1 MTTTK
6 RKSRDDLEAIG
17 KFDPYIE
24 RNKWDHDIIHGAL
37 KPYDKLVSD
46 LETRWGYDRLPQLV
60 SPETA
65 SKFQTAKAKMDA
77 AIAYEKNP
85 QEAVSKIGVMMR
97 GWRALE
103 AESKKNGHE
112 PFPPD
117 IWVACVGEE
126 HGKPALEIAI
136 VKDSADASLT
146 KKKGIIT
153 YSLVEIARIVRLF
166 EGKKRELPKVK
177 ELFPDSEIKRANW
190 KDDDIPF

>member
-1 MTTTK
+1 MTKTK

-24 RNKWDHDIIHGAL
+24 RNKWDHDIIDGAL

-46 LETRWGYDRLPQLV
+46 LETKWGYDRLPQLV

-65 SKFQTAKAKMDA
+65 AKFQTAKAKMDA

-85 QEAVSKIGVMMR
+85 QEAVNKIGVMMR
-97 GWRALE
+97 GWQALE
-103 AESKKNGHE
+103 KEAMQNGHR

-117 IWVACVGEE
+117 VWVACVDAE

-136 VKDSADASLT
+136 VKTSADASLNKNNIT
-146 KKKGIIT
+146 T

-166 EGKKRELPKVK
+166 EGEKRNVAKIK
-177 ELFPDSEIKRANW
+177 ELFPDSEIKKAKW

>member
-1 MTTTK
+1 MTKTK
-6 RKSRDDLEAIG
+6 RKSRDDLEGIG

-24 RNKWDHDIIHGAL
+24 RNKWDHDIIDGAL
-37 KPYDKLVSD
+37 KPYDKLVTD

-65 SKFQTAKAKMDA
+65 AKFQTAKAKMDA
-77 AIAYEKNP
+77 AIAYAKNP
-85 QEAVSKIGVMMR
+85 QEAVNKIGVMMR
-97 GWRALE
+97 GWQALE
-103 AESKKNGHE
+103 KEAMQNHK

-117 IWVACVGEE
+117 VWIACVDEE

-136 VKDSADASLT
+136 VKTSADASLT
-146 KKKGIIT
+146 RNNITT

-166 EGKKRELPKVK
+166 EGKKRELPQIK

-190 KDDDIPF
+190 EDDDIPF

>member
-1 MTTTK
+1 MTKTK

-65 SKFQTAKAKMDA
+65 AKFQTAKAKMDA

-85 QEAVSKIGVMMR
+85 QEAVNKIGVMMR
-97 GWRALE
+97 GWQALE
-103 AESKKNGHE
+103 KEAMKNGHK

-117 IWVACVGEE
+117 VWIACVDEE
-126 HGKPALEIAI
+126 HGKPPLEIAI
-136 VKDSADASLT
+136 VKDSGDASLT
-146 KKKGIIT
+146 KKKGITT

-166 EGKKRELPKVK
+166 EGQKNEIPKIKK
-177 ELFPDSEIKRANW
+177 LFPDSEIKKVKW
-190 KDDDIPF
+190 KDDEIPF

>member
-1 MTTTK
+1 MTQTK
-6 RKSRDDLEAIG
+6 RKSRDDLEGIG

-37 KPYDKLVSD
+37 KPYDKLVTD
-46 LETRWGYDRLPQLV
+46 LETRWGYERLPQLV

-65 SKFQTAKAKMDA
+65 AKFQTAKAKMDA

-85 QEAVSKIGVMMR
+85 QEAVNKIGVMMR
-97 GWRALE
+97 GWQALE
-103 AESKKNGHE
+103 KEAIKNGHK

-117 IWVACVGEE
+117 VWVACVDEE
-126 HGKPALEIAI
+126 HSKPALEIAI

-146 KKKGIIT
+146 KGKGITT

-166 EGKKRELPKVK
+166 EGEKREVPKVK
-177 ELFPDSEIKRANW
+177 ELFPDSEIKKATW
-190 KDDDIPF
+190 DDDIPF